1 MPIRD
6 IENHLERADA
16 RIARLERIETI
27 EARQKERN
35 ESIRIAGGIIA
46 ALCAIYAVYMQF

>member
-16 RIARLERIETI
+16 RIARLKKIETI

-35 ESIRIAGGIIA
+35 ESIRIAGGIDS
-46 ALCAIYAVYMQF
+46 ALCAIYAIYMQF